1 MNKEIRLVLADDH
14 PIVRQGLRQVIE
26 READLIV
33 VAEADDGSTA
43 LDQIATLRPDVAVV
57 DVDMPG
63 MDGISV
69 LRELRELAI
78 ETAVIILT
86 VHCEEE
92 FFSRALAAGAR
103 GYLVKDGAIGEI
115 VTGIRAVA
123 AGGNYVSPV
132 LTSYLFDRKRAE
144 PERAWS
150 LLAELTVT
158 EKQVL
163 RSIAEYK
170 TNQKIAEELFIS
182 PLTVKTH
189 RQNISIKVGL
199 KGKHALMKFALDHRD
214 EL

>member
-33 VAEADDGSTA
+33 VAEADDGLAA
-43 LDQIATLRPDVAVV
+43 LRQIVELRPDVAVI

-63 MDGISV
+63 MDGITV
-69 LRELRELAI
+69 LRKLREEGI
-78 ETAVIILT
+78 ETPVIILT
-86 VHCEEE
+86 VHCEKE
-92 FFSRALAAGAR
+92 FFNRALEAGAR
-103 GYLVKDGAIGEI
+103 GYLVKDCAINEI
-115 VTGIRAVA
+115 VTGARAVA
-123 AGGNYVSPV
+123 AGGNYVSPA
-132 LTSYLFDRKRAE
+132 LTSYLFDRKLAP
-144 PERAWS
+144 PEAVGS
-150 LLAELTVT
+150 VLAELTGA

-170 TNQKIAEELFIS
+170 TNQQIADELFIS

-199 KGKHALMKFALDHRD
+199 KGKHALMKFALDNR
-214 EL
+214 EKL

>member
-1 MNKEIRLVLADDH
+1 MNNEIRLVLADDH

-33 VAEADDGSTA
+33 VAEADDGLTA
-43 LDQIATLRPDVAVV
+43 VQQIIGLRPDIAVI

-63 MDGISV
+63 MDGITV
-69 LRELRELAI
+69 LRGLRETGI
-78 ETAVIILT
+78 DTGVIILT

-92 FFSRALAAGAR
+92 FFNRALEAGAR
-103 GYLVKDGAIGEI
+103 GYLVKDSAIGEI
-115 VTGIRAVA
+115 VSSIRAVA
-123 AGGNYVSPV
+123 AGGNYVSPA
-132 LTSYLFDRKRAE
+132 LTSYLFNRKRVE
-144 PERAWS
+144 PERARS
-150 LLAELTVT
+150 LVAELTGT

-163 RSIAEYK
+163 RAIAEYK
-170 TNQKIAEELFIS
+170 TNQQIADELFIS

-199 KGKHALMKFALDHRD
+199 KGKHALMKFALDNRD